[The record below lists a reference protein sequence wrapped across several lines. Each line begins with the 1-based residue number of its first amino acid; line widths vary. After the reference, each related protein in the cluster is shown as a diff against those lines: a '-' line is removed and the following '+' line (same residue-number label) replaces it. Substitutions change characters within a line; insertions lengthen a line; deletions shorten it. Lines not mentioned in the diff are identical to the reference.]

1 MRRPGA
7 LVQDLLL
14 GCFVAV
20 MQVQG
25 TLAKPQ
31 DVGSRPLTDLG
42 HLGIALLVAS
52 GLILAVRRRWPVTVF
67 VASALIS
74 LAYFVAGFSD
84 GPGWIGL
91 FVALYTLTAYGDGRR
106 SLLIAGVGIAVLAT
120 GWLIVGADV
129 EPRAA
134 IGWVFFRIAASVM
147 AAALGESVRSRRVA
161 VAEALERAAQAERT
175 REEEARSRVDAERLR
190 IAREVHDTV
199 AHAIAI
205 INVQAGVTAYMLD
218 QRPDRAREALV
229 TIEQTSAQ
237 ALQEMRTVLGVLRND
252 DDGRVP
258 HPGLGQVHEL
268 AVVARDAGLDLT
280 LDADTAGEVPS
291 SVGTT
296 AYRIVQ
302 EALTNVIRHV
312 GPTRVTVAL
321 SRRAD
326 VLEVLVTNTGPKAA
340 AATQPGRGITG
351 MIERCELLG
360 GDLTAAPLP
369 AGGFEVRARLPLV
382 TNAAVPA

>member
-1 MRRPGA
+1 MRRPGV
-7 LVQDLLL
+7 LTQDLLL
-14 GCFVAV
+14 GCLVAV

-25 TLAKPQ
+25 TFAKPQ

-42 HLGIALLVAS
+42 HLGVALLVAS
-52 GLILAVRRRWPVTVF
+52 GLILAVRRRWPVAVF
-67 VASALIS
+67 VTSALIS
-74 LAYFVAGFSD
+74 LAYFVTGFTD

-106 SLLIAGVGIAVLAT
+106 SLLVAGAGIGVLAT
-120 GWLIVGADV
+120 GWLIAGADV

-237 ALQEMRTVLGVLRND
+237 ALHEMRTVLGVLRND
-252 DDGRVP
+252 EGGRVP

-280 LDADTAGEVPS
+280 LDADVAGDVPS

-312 GPTRVTVAL
+312 GPTRVTVTL
-321 SRRAD
+321 SRGAD
-326 VLEVLVTNTGPKAA
+326 VLEVLVANTGPEGAGSE
-340 AATQPGRGITG
+340 PGRGITG
-351 MIERCELLG
+351 MRERCELLG
-360 GDLTAAPLP
+360 GDLTAGPCP
-369 AGGFEVRARLPLV
+369 GGGFEVRARLPLV
-382 TNAAVPA
+382 ANAVVPA

>member
-31 DVGSRPLTDLG
+31 EVGSRPLADLG

-52 GLILAVRRRWPVTVF
+52 GLILAVRRRWPVAVF

-106 SLLIAGVGIAVLAT
+106 SLLIAGAGIAVLAT

-312 GPTRVTVAL
+312 GPTRVTVTL
-321 SRRAD
+321 SRHAD

-340 AATQPGRGITG
+340 AATQPGRGIRG

>member
-31 DVGSRPLTDLG
+31 DVGSRPLAELG

-52 GLILAVRRRWPVTVF
+52 GLILAVRRRWPVAVF
-67 VASALIS
+67 VTSALIS
-74 LAYFVAGFSD
+74 LAYFVVGFSD

-106 SLLIAGVGIAVLAT
+106 SLLIAGAGIAVLAT

-280 LDADTAGEVPS
+280 LDADTAGEVPT

-312 GPTRVTVAL
+312 GPTRVTVTL
-321 SRRAD
+321 NRRAD
-326 VLEVLVTNTGPKAA
+326 VLEVLVTNTGPKS

-351 MIERCELLG
+351 MTERCELLG

>member
-1 MRRPGA
+1 M
-7 LVQDLLL
+7 QDLLL

-52 GLILAVRRRWPVTVF
+52 GLILAVRRRWPVAVF

-340 AATQPGRGITG
+340 AATRPGRGITG